1 MKKRLLALFMSLCLV
16 VGLLPT
22 AAWAAEEDG
31 AVSVSTE
38 EELRAAI
45 NAADGTKENPTEIE
59 LQSNIDLKTTLVI
72 DENTSV
78 RISGN
83 DHTISRV
90 ADTWDADNDKNIII
104 VNGTLYVTDCTI
116 DTKQCVHVILVSGGY
131 LNAENTNFTGPY
143 NKSSYGA
150 IGVNQNGSMDLI
162 GGAIF
167 NNESRNRAAVVSD
180 NGAKCT
186 LTNTNVYDNT
196 TWRGDAPVFVTYG
209 TGTLTITRIK

>member
-22 AAWAAEEDG
+22 AAWAAEEDS

-90 ADTWDADNDKNIII
+90 ADTWDADNKNIII
-104 VNGTLYVTDCTI
+104 VKGTLYVADCTI
-116 DTKQCVHVILVSGGY
+116 DAKKCDHVILVSGGY
-131 LNAENTNFTGPY
+131 LIPSLSPTRATA
-143 NKSSYGA
+143 SS
-150 IGVNQNGSMDLI
+150 
-162 GGAIF
+162 
-167 NNESRNRAAVVSD
+167 VSPCPT
-180 NGAKCT
+180 ARWT
-186 LTNTNVYDNT
+186 
-196 TWRGDAPVFVTYG
+196 
-209 TGTLTITRIK
+209 